1 MLFKNL
7 FSERERSW
15 AHSKR
20 DAGETLGPRRPIWS
34 PQVAQRGRPC
44 RSQKPSTI
52 IESLPHSTAWSRGR
66 SLHGTTVSGFWVF
79 ICWYL
84 PASC

>member
-20 DAGETLGPRRPIWS
+20 DAGETLGPRRPI
-34 PQVAQRGRPC
+34 
-44 RSQKPSTI
+44 
-52 IESLPHSTAWSRGR
+52 
-66 SLHGTTVSGFWVF
+66 
-79 ICWYL
+79 
-84 PASC
+84 